1 MIRSLRRAA
10 DRRRQADGH
19 YGWLFNPYT
28 GDEMVAIGCE
38 TSGLDPRTADLIS
51 IGAVRLTSERV
62 LTTDSLDLCLRGDNH
77 DEGETLGAA
86 LETLLDFIGNR
97 PLLGWR
103 IDFDREVI
111 DRHLRPH
118 LGFDLPNAMLD
129 MAQVYRRETRRTR
142 SQREPDPCFEAL
154 ARNIGMPITSQ
165 RAALS
170 EALTTASMYVHLKK
184 DALAPQR
191 Y

>member
-10 DRRRQADGH
+10 DHRRQADGR

-38 TSGLDPRTADLIS
+38 TSGLDPRSAGLVS

-62 LTTDSLDLCLRGDNH
+62 LADDSLNLSLHGDAPGGP
-77 DEGETLGAA
+77 EALGNA
-86 LETLLDFIGNR
+86 LEALLDFIGNR

-103 IDFDREVI
+103 IGFDRAVI

-118 LGFDLPNAMLD
+118 FGFDLPNATLD
-129 MAQVYRRETRRTR
+129 MAQVYRREMRRASLR
-142 SQREPDPCFEAL
+142 HGPDSCFEAL
-154 ARNIGMPITSQ
+154 AKSVDVPITNQ
-165 RAALS
+165 RGALD
-170 EALTTASMYVHLKK
+170 EALTTASMYVQLQK
-184 DALAPQR
+184 DALAAHR
-191 Y
+191 H

>member
-10 DRRRQADGH
+10 DHRRQADGR

-38 TSGLDPRTADLIS
+38 TSGLDPRSAGLVS

-62 LTTDSLDLCLRGDNH
+62 LIGDSLNLSLHGDP
-77 DEGETLGAA
+77 GEPEALGER

-103 IDFDREVI
+103 IGFDRAVI
-111 DRHLRPH
+111 DRHLRSH
-118 LGFDLPNAMLD
+118 FGFDLPNATLD
-129 MAQVYRRETRRTR
+129 MAQVYRREMRRVSLR
-142 SQREPDPCFEAL
+142 PGSDPCFEAL
-154 ARNIGMPITSQ
+154 AKSVDVPITNQ
-165 RAALS
+165 RCALD
-170 EALTTASMYVHLKK
+170 EALTTASLYVQLKK
-184 DALAPQR
+184 DALVTHR
-191 Y
+191 C

>member
-10 DRRRQADGH
+10 DHRRQADGR

-38 TSGLDPRTADLIS
+38 TSGLDPRSAGLVS

-62 LTTDSLDLCLRGDNH
+62 LAGDSLNLDLHGGDP
-77 DEGETLGAA
+77 GEPAA
-86 LETLLDFIGNR
+86 LGNALEMLLDFIGNR

-103 IDFDREVI
+103 IGFDRAVI

-118 LGFDLPNAMLD
+118 FGFDLPNATLD
-129 MAQVYRRETRRTR
+129 MAQIYRREMRRASPR
-142 SQREPDPCFEAL
+142 HGSDPRFEAL
-154 ARNIGMPITSQ
+154 TKRIGVPQTSQ
-165 RAALS
+165 RSALDD
-170 EALTTASMYVHLKK
+170 ALTTASVYVQLKK
-184 DALAPQR
+184 DALAAHR
-191 Y
+191 H